1 MDLEKLSHKK
11 GPVYNNF
18 FCPALV
24 LQNWWLI
31 LENVLCVYSTM
42 WSNFKKLIQ
51 IIMSV
56 SNQLKLRKIVQYLRL
71 MVRLFKLQ
79 HFIILCTYLTLT
91 TSYLYNSDSYLK

>member
-1 MDLEKLSHKK
+1 
-11 GPVYNNF
+11 
-18 FCPALV
+18 
-24 LQNWWLI
+24 
-31 LENVLCVYSTM
+31 
-42 WSNFKKLIQ
+42 
-51 IIMSV
+51 MSV